1 MLKRER
7 PPFRGTE
14 SHMAESMKLDIITA
28 ERTVFS
34 ALIELVLAP
43 GIEGELGILPHH
55 AGLMT
60 ILQPGELMIRKDG
73 TETFFAIAG
82 GFMEVLDNKV
92 TILADAAE
100 NSEEINEERAAL
112 AMEKAQAL
120 VASRESDVDLEKAL
134 QQIRR
139 AQARLDVARK
149 RRIRNRR

>member
-1 MLKRER
+1 
-7 PPFRGTE
+7 
-14 SHMAESMKLDIITA
+14 
-28 ERTVFS
+28 
-34 ALIELVLAP
+34 LVLAP

-73 TETFFAIAG
+73 AETFFAIAG

-100 NSEEINEERAAL
+100 NSEEINEERATL

-120 VASRESDVDLEKAL
+120 VASRDSDVDLEKAL

>member
-1 MLKRER
+1 
-7 PPFRGTE
+7 
-14 SHMAESMKLDIITA
+14 MAERMKLDIITA

-34 ALIELVLAP
+34 ADIELVLAP
-43 GIEGELGILPHH
+43 GVEGELGVLPHH

-82 GFMEVLDNKV
+82 GFMEVLNNKV

-100 NSEEINEERAAL
+100 NSEEINEERAIL

-120 VASRESDVDLEKAL
+120 VASRDSDVDLEKAL
-134 QQIRR
+134 QQVRR
-139 AQARLDVARK
+139 AQVRLDVARK

>member
-1 MLKRER
+1 MLKREL

-14 SHMAESMKLDIITA
+14 SYMAESMKLDIITA

-60 ILQPGELMIRKDG
+60 ILEPGELMIRKDG

-100 NSEEINEERAAL
+100 NSEEINEERATL

-120 VASRESDVDLEKAL
+120 VASRDSDVDLEKAL

>member
-1 MLKRER
+1 
-7 PPFRGTE
+7 
-14 SHMAESMKLDIITA
+14 MAERMKLDIITA

-34 ALIELVLAP
+34 ADIELVLAP
-43 GIEGELGILPHH
+43 GVDGELGVLPHH

-82 GFMEVLDNKV
+82 GFMEVLNNKV

-100 NSEEINEERAAL
+100 NSEEINEERAIL

-120 VASRESDVDLEKAL
+120 VASRDSDVDLEKAL
-134 QQIRR
+134 QQVRR
-139 AQARLDVARK
+139 AQVRLDVARK